1 MKKSLLLAIFT
12 LSLTWAQAQPENPY
26 CDGTRYVSE
35 VFQNVDVVSNIQYG
49 ANTTFCGTAKNLLM
63 DIYTPQGDAATQ
75 RPVVFMGFG
84 GSFISGARTDGYV
97 QDLCNRY
104 ARRGFVAVAY
114 DYRLFELCVL
124 PPDSVTML
132 DVVVKAVGDLKAAV
146 RYMREHATDYGVDT
160 NYIFAGGVSAGGV
173 LSCNAAYLG
182 PDDNVAAYVLNAVNA
197 NGGWDG
203 NTSNNYQYSSS
214 IQGVVS
220 MSGALHRSAWLDTD
234 DGPLYAIHETG
245 DGTVPY
251 ATGFANVF
259 GINLVTLQGGAS
271 MHYRA
276 DDIGVPNSFVS
287 ITANAHTAYMND
299 ANRVTQIVTG
309 SSELFHDYVFCPTF
323 ASNPS
328 VEAFEHLLNAYPN
341 PSEGDLL
348 LEIGKPANE
357 RWTLELRN
365 ELGQLVRSVAHR
377 TETVFPIERGALPSG
392 VYFLTV
398 RFEDTPVVPMT
409 KRVVFMD

>member
-1 MKKSLLLAIFT
+1 
-12 LSLTWAQAQPENPY
+12 
-26 CDGTRYVSE
+26 
-35 VFQNVDVVSNIQYG
+35 
-49 ANTTFCGTAKNLLM
+49 
-63 DIYTPQGDAATQ
+63 
-75 RPVVFMGFG
+75 
-84 GSFISGARTDGYV
+84 
-97 QDLCNRY
+97 
-104 ARRGFVAVAY
+104 VAVAY

-132 DVVVKAVGDLKAAV
+132 DVVVKAVADLKAAV

-182 PDDNVAAYVLNAVNA
+182 PDDNIGAYVLDAVNA

-214 IQGVVS
+214 IQGVIS
-220 MSGALHRSAWLDTD
+220 MSGALHRSSWLDAD

-251 ATGFANVF
+251 GTGYANVF

-271 MHYRA
+271 MHYQA
-276 DDIGVPNSFVS
+276 DNIGVANTFVS
-287 ITANAHTAYMND
+287 VTANAHTAYMND

-309 SSELFHDYVFCPTF
+309 SSQLFHDVVFCPTF

-341 PSEGDLL
+341 PTAGDLL
-348 LEIGKPANE
+348 LEINKPANE
-357 RWTLELRN
+357 RWSLELRN
-365 ELGQLVRSVAHR
+365 ELGQLVRSVSHR
-377 TETVFPIERGALPSG
+377 SENVFPIERGALPAG

-409 KRVVFMD
+409 RRVVFTH